1 MRHLEKRA
9 LSLLLALLLCIT
21 LFPAAALAEEGS
33 IRPVENEENGGLSG
47 TPAPTEEDEPG
58 TIVGDGVLDV
68 PSGAYISGVGLDR
81 SVFGRGKPL
90 PYIRA
95 GMFLQCP

>member
-47 TPAPTEEDEPG
+47 TPAPTAFG
-58 TIVGDGVLDV
+58 HA
-68 PSGAYISGVGLDR
+68 PSIGASKRKVVTERLPKYYCCTL
-81 SVFGRGKPL
+81 SV
-90 PYIRA
+90 IA
-95 GMFLQCP
+95 NQ

>member
-47 TPAPTEEDEPG
+47 TPAPTEEDEP
-58 TIVGDGVLDV
+58 
-68 PSGAYISGVGLDR
+68 
-81 SVFGRGKPL
+81 
-90 PYIRA
+90 
-95 GMFLQCP
+95 